1 MPLSFSF
8 VAASLRPVYCT
19 SFAQGERHPQT
30 HHVIRELGMFNQFDL
45 NDTSVTALCIR
56 AFLLKILFLSRLWD
70 YFAVL
75 HARQEPL

>member
-1 MPLSFSF
+1 MPRCCFRS
-8 VAASLRPVYCT
+8 A
-19 SFAQGERHPQT
+19 
-30 HHVIRELGMFNQFDL
+30 VIRELGMFNQFDL

-56 AFLLKILFLSRLWD
+56 AFLLKMLFLSRLWD